1 MRRILLSLLL
11 AGVSFAQV
19 EVANPGFEAG
29 ELGGVPTGWFVP
41 PMVAQAGF
49 AVKLVDQ
56 GCHGGTRCAMM
67 TGVANHPDNIFGN
80 LTQTLPAGGYT
91 LRHIRLRA
99 AIRVQG
105 GQTRAQMWLRLDRAD
120 NSMAF
125 LENMSSRPVTAS
137 EWNDY
142 DIETN
147 VAGDVS
153 RIVFGV
159 MLFGGGTA
167 WVDDVSLDI
176 LGEVRKDAI
185 EAARPLTTRGL
196 ANLTAFAK
204 LYGYV
209 RHFHPSDQAAVT
221 DWDTFAAEGVRNVE
235 TAGSAEELVER
246 LRERFQ
252 PIAPTVRVFP
262 SGRRPSP
269 PNSLSGP
276 EIVRYVHYGVGL
288 PYMAATYNIY
298 KSEREKKPATG
309 QEIPKPFEA
318 ELVPGVTASV
328 PLALYVDSGGTL
340 PHAPPP
346 DSSIVYEHSAEDRG
360 TRLAAV
366 VIAWNVF
373 QHFYPYFDVVK
384 TDWNAE
390 LPKALRAAATDSGPV
405 DFQKT
410 LQRLVAALKDGHGR
424 VGGPNAAQVL
434 QPPLSFAWVQGQF
447 IVTRVQKGKSEGVA
461 AGDRILK
468 IDGRP
473 IEQAAAE
480 VRALISGATEQWIRF
495 RSTGELIA
503 CNANTKSIR
512 FEIEP
517 FSNPGTSKTVELTC
531 GPRKL
536 KDMETYTEA
545 RPETVAEL
553 EPGIMYVDLDR
564 ISEADWN
571 AVVPRLEK
579 AKGIIFDMRGYPGQ
593 PGIQSLTHLT
603 DNPVRSAKWNV
614 SSAML
619 PDRLDSPYHESGWDL
634 PPQKPYFNAPRVF
647 LTDGRAISYA
657 ETVMGIVEHYKLGD
671 IVGEATAGTNGNVN
685 PFKLPGGY
693 NVFWTGMKVLKH
705 DGSQHH
711 GIGILPTVPAS
722 RTRKGVA
729 EGKDEILLKG
739 VEVVKS
745 KARSASN
752 LIFGVSQAGM

>member
-1 MRRILLSLLL
+1 MRHILLSLFL
-11 AGVSFAQV
+11 AGISFAQV
-19 EVANPGFEAG
+19 KVANPGFEAG
-29 ELGGVPTGWFVP
+29 ELGGAPTGWLVP
-41 PMVAQAGF
+41 SAVVQAGF

-56 GCHGGTRCAMM
+56 GCYGGARCAMM
-67 TGVANHPDNIFGN
+67 TGVAKPPIDIFGN
-80 LTQTLPAGGYT
+80 LMQTLPSGGYT

-99 AIRVQG
+99 AIRVEG
-105 GQTRAQMWLRLDRAD
+105 RQTRAQMWLRLDRAD

-125 LENMSSRPVTAS
+125 LDNMNSRPVTSS
-137 EWNDY
+137 EWKTY

-147 VAGDVS
+147 VAEDVS

-159 MLFGGGTA
+159 MLFGDGTA

-176 LGEVRKDAI
+176 LDEVRKDSI
-185 EAARPLTTRGL
+185 EAARPLTARGL
-196 ANLTAFAK
+196 ANLTAFAE
-204 LYGYV
+204 LFGYV
-209 RHFHPSDQAAVT
+209 RHFHPSDQGAHT
-221 DWDTFAAEGVRNVE
+221 DWDTFAVRGVRGVE
-235 TAGSAEELVER
+235 AAASTDELVKR
-246 LRERFQ
+246 LQELFQ
-252 PIAPTVRVFP
+252 HIAPTVQVFP
-262 SGRRPSP
+262 SDRRPPP
-269 PNSLSGP
+269 PNALTGP
-276 EIVRYVHYGVGL
+276 QIIRYAHQGVGL
-288 PYMAATYNIY
+288 PAIAATYNIY
-298 KSEREKKPATG
+298 KSERQKKPADG
-309 QEIPKPFEA
+309 QVIPKPFEA

-328 PLALYVDSGGTL
+328 PLVLYVDSDGTL
-340 PHAPPP
+340 PYAPLP
-346 DSSIVYEHSAEDRG
+346 DSSILYERSAEDRG

-366 VIAWNVF
+366 IIAWNVF

-424 VGGPNAAQVL
+424 VSGPNRESVL
-434 QPPLSFAWVQGQF
+434 QPPLSFAWVEGQF

-461 AGDRILK
+461 PGDRILK
-468 IDGRP
+468 IDGKP
-473 IEQAAAE
+473 LEQAAAE
-480 VRALISGATEQWIRF
+480 VRALISGATGQWIRF
-495 RSTGELIA
+495 RSTAELTL
-503 CNANTKSIR
+503 CNADTKSIK

-517 FSNPGTSKTVELTC
+517 FSNPDTSKTVELAC
-531 GPRKL
+531 GLPKFR
-536 KDMETYTEA
+536 DMETYTEP

-553 EPGIMYVDLDR
+553 EPGILYVDLDR
-564 ISEADWN
+564 IRDAEWK

-593 PGIQSLTHLT
+593 PGIQSLAHLT

-614 SSAML
+614 SSALL
-619 PDRLDSPYHESGWDL
+619 PDRLDSPYHESGWDVT
-634 PPQKPYFNAPRVF
+634 PQKPYFRAPRVF

-693 NVFWTGMKVLKH
+693 TVYWTGMKVLKH

-745 KARSASN
+745 KAP
-752 LIFGVSQAGM
+752 